1 MEGRAYSGLDH
12 GLDRHG
18 SRVMVSETLAILSF
32 LESLVFKIMIILCIC
47 GRVSA
52 LSRISTTRDLSYPA
66 FRIKRS
72 RCGVCKATDS
82 SLSYKTNLVPAF
94 PCSTSL
100 HGVFHFRIRRRHH
113 RHLSDCANYGGGV
126 ERSRGS
132 QADYQAVER
141 GLTNLSQ
148 VLINIDRLAE
158 SKKQVINTASL
169 EQTLRDCYRC
179 LLDFNAKIEKY
190 SRALGAHGQK
200 HSLKDVFR
208 KIVWMNEKED
218 GATFHQAVCMNL
230 AILQILLQL
239 TSE

>member
-1 MEGRAYSGLDH
+1 MTYATPRSGLKEA
-12 GLDRHG
+12 GVAFAKLL
-18 SRVMVSETLAILSF
+18 TLLLATKPILSLHF
-32 LESLVFKIMIILCIC
+32 LVAPVYMASFTFGSVGDIIAIC
-47 GRVSA
+47 QIVQTTVAA
-52 LSRISTTRDLSYPA
+52 LSDA
-66 FRIKRS
+66 
-72 RCGVCKATDS
+72 
-82 SLSYKTNLVPAF
+82 
-94 PCSTSL
+94 
-100 HGVFHFRIRRRHH
+100 
-113 RHLSDCANYGGGV
+113 
-126 ERSRGS
+126 RGS
-132 QADYQAVER
+132 QADYQAFER

-218 GATFHQAVCMNL
+218 VATFHQAVCMNL